1 MSDPRARVVSVEI
14 QGLRYPIR
22 SSLDAGYVAQLATYV
37 DAKMQAAAEESPT
50 GDSIKVA
57 VVAALNIADEV
68 FRSRDTTLGEGVAR
82 RVEEIERLVDQ
93 ALALAAPRP
102 SD

>member
-1 MSDPRARVVSVEI
+1 MTDLRTRVVSVEI

-22 SSLDAGYVAQLATYV
+22 SSLDSAYVAQLATYV

-68 FRSRDTTLGEGVAR
+68 FRTRDSALSEGVVR
-82 RVEEIERLVDQ
+82 RVEELERLVDEAI
-93 ALALAAPRP
+93 ALATPRP